1 VDKFENLIH
10 MKAKIR
16 GFSKTEM
23 AWRNLR
29 LWWKGE
35 RQREWNPH
43 PPPHTQGYPPSIVK
57 WNL

>member
-35 RQREWNPH
+35 RQRE
-43 PPPHTQGYPPSIVK
+43 
-57 WNL
+57 